1 MTTASVDLT
10 AAHGDDDG
18 DAIATV
24 FNGRIAIP
32 LQQTARRIPC
42 TLTVQS
48 RIGTTITLHM
58 NVFFHVNKT
67 KQCRT
72 SSG

>member
-32 LQQTARRIPC
+32 LQQTARLTPC

-48 RIGTTITLHM
+48 RIGTATSLDV
-58 NVFFHVNKT
+58 NVFFHVIKT
-67 KQCRT
+67 KQC
-72 SSG
+72 